1 MTTHM
6 KIPSITSAPG
16 THFSFAL
23 RRDKCSYFV
32 SPAYFFREYNE
43 FSGSRSSS

>member
-32 SPAYFFREYNE
+32 SPAHFFSHPPPQECVNV
-43 FSGSRSSS
+43 